1 MVVVAGTEVVAV
13 WWWCYGGGGGDGSG
27 NGDGGGS
34 DNGRAADLAAVLET
48 VVTGQWLVVS
58 GQWSVVSGQW
68 SVVAVSGAL
77 TEDRGHNNAEFTTM
91 SDGSGRHKARATLHF
106 TVHRI
111 DGHTLN
117 IIHQNIYLFACY
129 HVYLKFIN

>member
-1 MVVVAGTEVVAV
+1 MVVVVVAGTVVTVVVTLAETVMVEVVIMV
-13 WWWCYGGGGGDGSG
+13 EQQTWPRCWRRWS
-27 NGDGGGS
+27 
-34 DNGRAADLAAVLET
+34 L
-48 VVTGQWLVVS
+48 VS

-68 SVVAVSGAL
+68 WQYQGRLQRTVVTIS
-77 TEDRGHNNAEFTTM
+77 AESTPM

-129 HVYLKFIN
+129 HAYLKFTNSA